1 MIIRFLLIAMAFL
14 VIIAQSPRA
23 GQTGGQ
29 PVLGLLIGVSGLG
42 DQSFNDMTYAGLF
55 KIKQEHDLKLILE
68 DSEKDEDGFRQSMQ
82 RLIDKGATIIVA
94 NGFYLKELV
103 QQYALRYPDRYFIL
117 QDAEL
122 PEMSNVASILYSVE
136 EGSFLVGAL
145 AGLMT
150 ASDHVGFIGGVDIP
164 IMHVFRE
171 GFHQGVLHTNHKA
184 RIREEFITKAPDFS
198 GFRQPALGYERAT
211 AAFSDGVDIIYVAAG
226 LTGNGALQAAKDNN
240 RFAIGVDSDQDHLA
254 EGHVLTSM
262 MKRLDIATYIEVK
275 QIISGNFT
283 PGVKIYGLREQGVDL
298 SPMKFT
304 RHLIPPRF
312 LDRIDA
318 IRQEIISGKI
328 KVPNYL
334 ETAAQQSGANR

>member
-1 MIIRFLLIAMAFL
+1 MSTRILFIILALLATMI
-14 VIIAQSPRA
+14 QSPQASQLDDR
-23 GQTGGQ
+23 

-68 DSEKDEDGFRQSMQ
+68 DNEKDEDGFRQSMQ
-82 RLIDKGATIIVA
+82 RLVDKGATIIVA

-122 PEMSNVASILYSVE
+122 PEMNNVASILYSVE

-150 ASDHVGFIGGVDIP
+150 ASNHVGFIGGVDIP

-171 GFHQGVLHTNHKA
+171 GFHQGVLYTNPTA
-184 RIREEFITKAPDFS
+184 AIREEFITKAPDFS
-198 GFRQPALGYERAT
+198 GFRQPSLGYERAT
-211 AAFSDGVDIIYVAAG
+211 AAYRDGVDIIYVAAG
-226 LTGNGALQAAKDNN
+226 LTGNGALQAAKDND

-254 EGHVLTSM
+254 QGHVLTSM
-262 MKRLDIATYIEVK
+262 MKRLDIATYTEVK
-275 QIISGNFT
+275 HIISGNFT

-312 LDRIDA
+312 LDRIEA
-318 IRQEIISGKI
+318 IRREIIAGKI
-328 KVPNYL
+328 KVPKYQ
-334 ETAAQQSGANR
+334 ETAAQQSGAKP